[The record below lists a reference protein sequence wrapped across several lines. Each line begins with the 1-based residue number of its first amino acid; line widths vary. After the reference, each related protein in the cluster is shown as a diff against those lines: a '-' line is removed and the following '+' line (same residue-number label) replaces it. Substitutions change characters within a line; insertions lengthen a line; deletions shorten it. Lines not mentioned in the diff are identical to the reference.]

1 MNGKRVVA
9 VGLVTLAFGALGATA
24 ARAWDISK
32 TMPAG
37 GRLELGGHMSV
48 NPDCTTLSEPTIRVT
63 TPPTHGATI
72 IHKGRSFPSFPDSN
86 PRNVCNTRRVPSV
99 IIDYKP
105 EAGFVGSDYV
115 AIEVFYEGGTSKTF
129 SYAITVK

>member
-1 MNGKRVVA
+1 MNGNRIFA

-48 NPDCTTLSEPTIRVT
+48 NPDCTTLSEPT
-63 TPPTHGATI
+63 ALL
-72 IHKGRSFPSFPDSN
+72 
-86 PRNVCNTRRVPSV
+86 VPSKLGASAST
-99 IIDYKP
+99 I
-105 EAGFVGSDYV
+105 S
-115 AIEVFYEGGTSKTF
+115 
-129 SYAITVK
+129 AITNTITRLST